1 MSEDLSD
8 RSLWKRGIETDHTPS
23 VIFGSFAKIVFGT
36 LHSSFC
42 TRTFASR
49 FVDVVRWLSPENIE
63 IRVDPA
69 FGVGDPLLQRDAIL
83 PAELG
88 AGEGGVEQVGGVF
101 AGTVGHDF
109 GEVFEFHAGLVAHER
124 DEVADGDGPLGG
136 KMKHVARFPM

>member
-8 RSLWKRGIETDHTPS
+8 RSLWKRGIEMDHTPS

-49 FVDVVRWLSPENIE
+49 FVDVVRRLLAEH
-63 IRVDPA
+63 RKVFVDPA

-88 AGEGGVEQVGGVF
+88 AGETGVE
-101 AGTVGHDF
+101 
-109 GEVFEFHAGLVAHER
+109 
-124 DEVADGDGPLGG
+124 
-136 KMKHVARFPM
+136 